1 MEFFDVVKNRYSCK
15 KFDGRQV
22 DAAQL
27 KAILEAGTPGAYGEE
42 LAGTENLRGAIGA
55 GIGQD
60 RRGDALPLWRAHG
73 ADRRL

>member
-27 KAILEAGTPGAYGEE
+27 KAILEAGRLAPTAKNLQEQKIYVVQSGA
-42 LAGTENLRGAIGA
+42 
-55 GIGQD
+55 GQD
-60 RRGDALPLWRAHG
+60 RRGDALPLRRAHG